1 MIGGIRKF
9 AKSKWAAVLL
19 FIPLIISFGIFGFQ
33 DPFRGITGGGFIKIG
48 DREIRPSDIT
58 KELQDM
64 IEEVRVR
71 DGKVLSQNEAV
82 KQGLGQQALSKLM
95 YQTALSAYADLKGI
109 RASTDAV
116 QNTLLNDT
124 TVFKDAL
131 GRVNLDAI
139 RAEVRQRGM
148 RNIKQYED
156 FVRDAMTRFYIQD
169 SSMAAL
175 KVPDLLSLPVI
186 KYEGESRTLTFA
198 TVSDLTVG
206 SPKAPTDAELEAW
219 YNGHKEMFAQKE
231 RRRISVLSYS
241 PDDFLDRT
249 AITDE
254 QVKAAYEKNIKEY
267 STPETRAISE
277 FSSMDRNA
285 VQSLVDLAKQGV
297 AIDEALKRVPGL
309 TRADKSVK
317 PAEITNQDYSKLV
330 FSLPANQIHSNP
342 FKLDDNS
349 PWATV
354 IVNTITPGIA
364 EPFETVAEKVRRDL
378 AMPEAQRVYEDESEK
393 FRDAAGGQ
401 PLEDIGKQFGFPVTM
416 LAPIDQQG
424 RMITGEPVQI
434 PAGAPALQELF
445 TMQPGQMTNLF
456 EGDNIRSM
464 YRLDEIIAPYT
475 QPFADVKARV
485 QLLYT
490 SEQKRNAASKAA
502 DDMVAAVK
510 AGKTFEQAAAASKL
524 TAQPGTTLT
533 RFQGE
538 RGGMDPSVLQGAF
551 ALKQGDVSVVADSSG
566 VPWVVRVDK
575 IEPVTPATAA
585 MLRAQIAPVV
595 AQTLQQDLQQ
605 VFVGGLQKEVKF
617 DIQEAAVKQYFDSFT
632 KDEQ

>member
-33 DPFRGITGGGFIKIG
+33 DPFRGITGGGFIRIG
-48 DREIRPSDIT
+48 DREIRPADIT

-64 IEEVRVR
+64 IDEARVR
-71 DGKVLSQNEAV
+71 DGKVLSQNEAM

-131 GRVNLDAI
+131 GRVNIEAI
-139 RAEVRQRGM
+139 RAEASQRGL
-148 RNIKQYED
+148 RNVKQYED

-186 KYEGESRTLTFA
+186 NFEGESRTLTVA
-198 TVSDLTVG
+198 KVGEQTVTGL
-206 SPKAPTDAELEAW
+206 KAPTDAELETW

-249 AITDE
+249 PVTDE
-254 QVKAAYEKNIKEY
+254 QVKAEYEARIKDY
-267 STPETRAISE
+267 STPETRTISE
-277 FSSMDRNA
+277 FSSTDRNA
-285 VQSLVDLAKQGV
+285 VQSLVDLVKQGV
-297 AIDEALKRVPGL
+297 TVDEAQKRVAGL
-309 TRADKSVK
+309 TRTDRTVK
-317 PAEITNQDYSKLV
+317 PADVTNKDYNQLV

-342 FKLDDNS
+342 FKLDDAS
-349 PWATV
+349 PWTTL

-364 EPFETVAEKVRRDL
+364 EPFEKVADKVRHDL

-424 RMITGEPVQI
+424 RTITGEPVQI

-445 TMQPGQMTNLF
+445 TLQPGQMTNLF
-456 EGDNIRSM
+456 EGDNVRSM

-475 QPFADVKARV
+475 QPFAEVKPRV
-485 QLLYT
+485 QLLYVN
-490 SEQKRNAASKAA
+490 EQKRNAASKAA

-510 AGKTFEQAAAASKL
+510 GGKTFEQAAAAAKL
-524 TAQPGTTLT
+524 TVLPVLTTT

-538 RGGMDPSVLQGAF
+538 QGSMEPGLLQGSF
-551 ALKQGDVSVVADSSG
+551 ALKQGDVSVVMGGDG
-566 VPWVVRVDK
+566 VPWVVRVEK
-575 IEPVTPATAA
+575 IEPVTPAVAA
-585 MLRAQIAPVV
+585 MLRAQIAPRV

-617 DIQEAAVKQYFDSFT
+617 DIQEAAVQQYFDSFT